1 MTIIA
6 QVSDWLKSLACFQLH
21 AFCVQ
26 QNRWGGGKIFQNKS
40 INIMIFYCLK
50 KRSKKAEAAE
60 ECLFF
65 LKIRILEEVEIICLK
80 S

>member
-6 QVSDWLKSLACFQLH
+6 QVSDWLKVLH
-21 AFCVQ
+21 VFNYMHSVY
-26 QNRWGGGKIFQNKS
+26 NKTGGGDGKIFQNKS

-60 ECLFF
+60 
-65 LKIRILEEVEIICLK
+65 
-80 S
+80 

>member
-6 QVSDWLKSLACFQLH
+6 QVSDWLKSLACFQLQ

-26 QNRWGGGKIFQNKS
+26 QNRWGGDGKIFQNKS

-60 ECLFF
+60 ECLF
-65 LKIRILEEVEIICLK
+65 LKIRILEEVEILV
-80 S
+80 